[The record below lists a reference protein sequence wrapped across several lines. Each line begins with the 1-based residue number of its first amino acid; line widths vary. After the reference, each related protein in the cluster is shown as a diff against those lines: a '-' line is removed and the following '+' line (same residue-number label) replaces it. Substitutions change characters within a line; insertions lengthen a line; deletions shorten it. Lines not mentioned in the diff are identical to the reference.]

1 MGNFYQ
7 GERLGTYEVRTCYL
21 SLSLSTILILNIVK
35 IIQTFAFAGH
45 LHWSVFVFNMLQAVG
60 ESSDGRSVYKQQGG
74 DNFLFYLVKH
84 LQIVNGHFYIFG
96 R

>member
-1 MGNFYQ
+1 MGSFYQ

-45 LHWSVFVFNMLQAVG
+45 GSVFVFNMLQAVG
-60 ESSDGRSVYKQQGG
+60 ESSDGRSVYKQLGG
-74 DNFLFYLVKH
+74 DNFLFFLTKV
-84 LQIVNGHFYIFG
+84 L
-96 R
+96 

>member
-21 SLSLSTILILNIVK
+21 SFSLSPILILNIVK
-35 IIQTFAFAGH
+35 IIQTFAFVG
-45 LHWSVFVFNMLQAVG
+45 HWSVFVFNMLQAVG

-74 DNFLFYLVKH
+74 DNFLFYLVKTF
-84 LQIVNGHFYIFG
+84 VN
-96 R
+96 RE